1 MTLAKCFMTI
11 CDLLHVHVY
20 KQFQQ
25 KPILFSAPNGARVE
39 RQKDAR
45 DHYSSILLQSSFNQF
60 DKTHESYS
68 NN

>member
-1 MTLAKCFMTI
+1 MNI
-11 CDLLHVHVY
+11 CDLLQVHVY

-25 KPILFSAPNGARVE
+25 KPILFSASNGARVE

-45 DHYSSILLQSSFNQF
+45 DHYGSILLQSSFNQF